1 MSKRITGDLVRP
13 SNVITMPASSL
24 NIEHPAVFPIGLP
37 DFFVRLLTKEGDVVV
52 DPFLGSRTMALAAVK
67 LGRQF
72 LGIERNEE
80 YVRLAVNRIAAA
92 LNESV

>member
-1 MSKRITGDLVRP
+1 
-13 SNVITMPASSL
+13 
-24 NIEHPAVFPIGLP
+24 
-37 DFFVRLLTKEGDVVV
+37 
-52 DPFLGSRTMALAAVK
+52 MALAAVK